1 MLLIKAYILDPVF
14 VFTRALLINI
24 YLSAFSYI
32 NFIIKNLGIN
42 MNNKIRKRKP
52 LIIVQ
57 ESFIVLLAISPLIM
71 LYFIL

>member
-14 VFTRALLINI
+14 VFVRALSINI
-24 YLSAFSYI
+24 YLSTFAYI

-52 LIIVQ
+52 SVIVQ

>member
-14 VFTRALLINI
+14 VFIRALLINI
-24 YLSAFSYI
+24 YLSTFAYI

-52 LIIVQ
+52 SVIVQ
-57 ESFIVLLAISPLIM
+57 ESFMVLLSISPLIM
-71 LYFIL
+71 LYYIL

>member
-14 VFTRALLINI
+14 VFVRALSINI
-24 YLSAFSYI
+24 YLSTFAYI

-52 LIIVQ
+52 SVIVQ
-57 ESFIVLLAISPLIM
+57 ESLIVLLAISPLIM